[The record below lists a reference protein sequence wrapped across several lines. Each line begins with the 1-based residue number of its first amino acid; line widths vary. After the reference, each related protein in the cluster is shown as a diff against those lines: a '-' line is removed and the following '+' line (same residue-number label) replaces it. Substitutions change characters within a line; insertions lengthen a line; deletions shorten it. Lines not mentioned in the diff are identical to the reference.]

1 MLTLR
6 CLRILG
12 HIVRRA
18 PPVTSANELEAL
30 LREFLPSRPH
40 CAEKNGIRSAVT
52 SSAVDG
58 ICVVF
63 DWRRNSADEI
73 RVRRMRSK
81 IEKI

>member
-1 MLTLR
+1 MSAKLSYVNPYLR
-6 CLRILG
+6 DPIARKIM
-12 HIVRRA
+12 V
-18 PPVTSANELEAL
+18 
-30 LREFLPSRPH
+30 
-40 CAEKNGIRSAVT
+40 IRSVVT

-63 DWRRNSADEI
+63 DRRRNGADEI